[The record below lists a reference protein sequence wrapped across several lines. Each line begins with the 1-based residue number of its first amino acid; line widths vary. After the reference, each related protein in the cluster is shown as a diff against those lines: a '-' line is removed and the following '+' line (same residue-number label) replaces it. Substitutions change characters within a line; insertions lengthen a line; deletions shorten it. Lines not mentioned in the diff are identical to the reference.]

1 MLFLFDRSARKLQ
14 KKKFSYLK
22 ERREQYQ
29 NLNKEFSRIDML
41 LKENSIDESTHE
53 RLKKLVKM
61 GYEQKRQETMLK
73 YGFA

>member
-1 MLFLFDRSARKLQ
+1 MLSLFDRSARKLQ